1 MLYINDLNSY
11 LSFQLF
17 SVLSLFLLFL
27 GTFLFLV
34 CFLDSAFIRI
44 FAIGKQQMKGHSYA
58 TSKEA

>member
-34 CFLDSAFIRI
+34 CFLISVLIRT
-44 FAIGKQQMKGHSYA
+44 FAYEK
-58 TSKEA
+58 